1 MSDISIDGFF
11 SLDGKVA
18 IVTGGSRGLGLH
30 TATAFLLAGAKTV
43 FISARKAG
51 GEQGID
57 QAVDKLNK
65 LCSSKNLKGRAIGLP
80 ANVAQEDDIKRLVKE
95 VQKHESKLDILVAN
109 AGATWG
115 GPFEPTPDWSSQK
128 ILDLNVRGVFNLARL
143 FAPMLAAAG
152 KPEDPSRIVIM
163 SSVAGT
169 NVSHVGDNG
178 TIMYSASK
186 AAAHH
191 LGRNMAVELGPRN
204 ITVNTVAP
212 GFFPSKLAS
221 GLIEILGGEE
231 ELSRSNPRKRLGEPS
246 DIAGVMLFLC
256 SKAANYVN
264 GEYISVDGGARLG
277 SGRLTKL

>member
-1 MSDISIDGFF
+1 MQCLLFQIF
-11 SLDGKVA
+11 SNPTSLK
-18 IVTGGSRGLGLH
+18 GSRGLGLH
-30 TATAFLLAGAKTV
+30 TATAFLLAGAKTL
-43 FISARKAG
+43 FITARKAG

-57 QAVDKLNK
+57 QAVRRLND
-65 LCSSKNLKGRAIGLP
+65 LATKNGLKGRAIGIA
-80 ANVAQEDDIKRLVKE
+80 ANVAQEKEIKRLLSE
-95 VQKHESKLDILVAN
+95 IQKHESKLDILIAN

-115 GPFEPTPDWSSQK
+115 SSLQEASDSSSQK
-128 ILDLNVRGVFNLARL
+128 ILDLNVRGVFNLARV
-143 FAPMLAAAG
+143 FCSMLEASASAD
-152 KPEDPSRIVIM
+152 DPSRIVVV

-191 LGRNMAVELGPRN
+191 LARNLAVELGPRG

-221 GLIEILGGEE
+221 GLIDILGGVD
-231 ELSRSNPRKRLGEPS
+231 ELARMNPRGRLGVPN

-256 SKAANYVN
+256 SKASSYVN
-264 GEYISVDGGARLG
+264 GEYISVDGGQ
-277 SGRLTKL
+277 RLTAGRQSKI

>member
-11 SLDGKVA
+11 ALAGKVA
-18 IVTGGSRGLGLH
+18 LVTGGSRGLGLH

-57 QAVDKLNK
+57 QAVDKLNQ
-65 LCSSKNLKGRAIGLP
+65 LCSSKGLKGRAIGLP
-80 ANVAQEDDIKRLVKE
+80 ANVAQEEDIKRLTKE
-95 VQKHESKLDILVAN
+95 VQKHESKLDVLVAN

-152 KPEDPSRIVIM
+152 KPDDPSRFVIV

-169 NVSHVGDNG
+169 NVAHVGDNG

-186 AAAHH
+186 AAANH
-191 LGRNMAVELGPRN
+191 LGRNLAVELGPRN
-204 ITVNTVAP
+204 ITVNTVSP

-231 ELSRSNPRKRLGEPS
+231 ELARSNPRKRLGEPS

-256 SKAANYVN
+256 SKAASYVN

-277 SGRLTKL
+277 AGRLTKL